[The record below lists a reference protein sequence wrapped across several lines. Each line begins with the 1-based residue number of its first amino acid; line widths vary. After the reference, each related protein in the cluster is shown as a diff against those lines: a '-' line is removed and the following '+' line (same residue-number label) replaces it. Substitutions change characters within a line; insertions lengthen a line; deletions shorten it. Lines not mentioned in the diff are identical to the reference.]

1 MSTTFINPMDFAQE
15 RNDKPF
21 KYSFLENERML
32 LGMNCLQPGQQQPL
46 HTHSEQDKFYYVV
59 SGEGWFTVGEESRAC
74 GAGTL
79 VLCPAGAPHGV
90 ENRSEGL
97 LTILTV
103 ITPWGAA

>member
-1 MSTTFINPMDFAQE
+1 MSTFINPMDYAQG

-46 HTHSEQDKFYYVV
+46 HDHADQDKFYFVL
-59 SGEGWFTVGEESRAC
+59 SGEGWFTVGDESRTC
-74 GAGTL
+74 VAGEL
-79 VLCPAGAPHGV
+79 ILCPAGVPHGV
-90 ENRSEGL
+90 ENRSDAL

-103 ITPWGAA
+103 IAPWGVQ